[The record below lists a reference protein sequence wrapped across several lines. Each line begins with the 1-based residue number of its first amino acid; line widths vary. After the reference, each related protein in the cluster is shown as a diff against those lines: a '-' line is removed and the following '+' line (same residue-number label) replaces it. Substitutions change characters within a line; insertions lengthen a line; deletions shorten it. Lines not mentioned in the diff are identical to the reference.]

1 MIFNLVKQLGNA
13 TGLPPL
19 VLICGL
25 VIILFLTLFGIL
37 VLIKVSSIKKVL
49 NNLNNRLDVISQKF
63 GWQTG
68 EFENTPFYNDT
79 LGSRLTVETAAEGHT
94 NLETN
99 HSADNTPESRSKEQ
113 RINMEISAKI
123 QELLEKTGKPTPYH
137 DLTKHLSTVYPGY
150 DYDFLLKEV
159 EELQKAGKVEVQL
172 IAGKLYF
179 QAIKT

>member
-1 MIFNLVKQLGNA
+1 MIFNLFKQLANVA
-13 TGLPPL
+13 GLPPL
-19 VLICGL
+19 VLMCGL
-25 VIILFLTLFGIL
+25 VIIIFLTLFGIL
-37 VLIKVSSIKKVL
+37 ILIKVSSIKKVL
-49 NNLNNRLDVISQKF
+49 NNLNDRLDIISQKF

-68 EFENTPFYNDT
+68 EFDNTPFNDT
-79 LGSRLTVETAAEGHT
+79 LGFPLNDETAAVGRM

-99 HSADNTPESRSKEQ
+99 TSADNARKSRSKEQ
-113 RINMEISAKI
+113 RLDTEISAKI

-179 QAIKT
+179 QAIRT